1 MKLKENFDPK
11 KTLELVGYEKN
22 FNFLKN
28 LSLKDKLPKVL
39 LLTGEKGIGKSTF
52 VNHFMHFYFDAGN
65 YDEKNFL
72 INKKNKFYNQFSEY
86 SYPNIIY
93 FDNLK
98 YSDVKIDDIRKLK
111 NELLKT
117 PIINDKRFVILD
129 DVEAF
134 NINCLNAL
142 LKIIEEPGEN
152 NYFILINNKSQI
164 LLNTIK
170 SRSLEFKIIFN
181 NNDKDKIILKLIKN
195 FDQKMVLN
203 KDIIKVSPG
212 NFIRFN
218 NFFQD
223 NNLAIDEDYLVNFN
237 KILNFY
243 KKEKNF
249 FYKDLLIFLTDY
261 YLLISKTKKLIKN
274 GELIDKINFFI
285 KNINYF
291 FLYNLNQNTLLNSI
305 EGKIK

>member
-28 LSLKDKLPKVL
+28 LSLKEKFPKVL

-98 YSDVKIDDIRKLK
+98 YSDVKIDDVRKLK

-223 NNLAIDEDYLVNFN
+223 NNLAIDDDYLVNFN
-237 KILNFY
+237 KILNFLQ
-243 KKEKNF
+243 KEKNF
-249 FYKDLLIFLTDY
+249 FIKIF
-261 YLLISKTKKLIKN
+261 
-274 GELIDKINFFI
+274 
-285 KNINYF
+285 
-291 FLYNLNQNTLLNSI
+291 
-305 EGKIK
+305 

>member
-274 GELIDKINFFI
+274 GELIDNRNFLI
-285 KNINYF
+285 KNINDF
-291 FLYNLNQNTLLNSI
+291 FFI
-305 EGKIK
+305 